1 MFLGSSLIS
10 WKCKKQVTVSKSSA
24 EVEYRSVSSASNE
37 VLWLH
42 RLLREF
48 GVPIREA
55 TPLNG
60 DNTSAIQIASNLVF
74 HERTKHIE
82 VDCHFIRQHFLSRLL
97 FLPHVSS
104 HNQLADLFAKALP
117 RPRHDFLV
125 TKLML
130 SHNPHQFGGKC
141 KDEKPDPV
149 HKSSP
154 GLTFCI
160 MYSLSHSSGP

>member
-1 MFLGSSLIS
+1 MRFFGF
-10 WKCKKQVTVSKSSA
+10 T
-24 EVEYRSVSSASNE
+24 ASFE
-37 VLWLH
+37 
-42 RLLREF
+42 
-48 GVPIREA
+48 
-55 TPLNG
+55 
-60 DNTSAIQIASNLVF
+60 NLVF
-74 HERTKHIE
+74 QFARQLLSMVIIQVPFRLQVISSFMRGPNT
-82 VDCHFIRQHFLSRLL
+82 FRQHVLSRLL